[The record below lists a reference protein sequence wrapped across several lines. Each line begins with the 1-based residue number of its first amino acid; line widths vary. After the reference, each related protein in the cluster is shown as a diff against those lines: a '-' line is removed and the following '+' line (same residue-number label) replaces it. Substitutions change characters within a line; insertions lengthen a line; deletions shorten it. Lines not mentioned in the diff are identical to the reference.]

1 MTKETKAALLM
12 TAAAF
17 FLSLVPLAVKLVPAN
32 SGIPTSEKLVARGMV
47 AVIVTFI
54 LIRKRG
60 ESLVS
65 GKPWLLFLRSSLG
78 TIGMVLYFVA
88 LEKLPLADTVTINKL
103 SPFFVLL
110 FSWIFL
116 GEKLKKIQ
124 IIAICTAFAGV
135 ALVANPIGMSVSG
148 AILLALASAVFAG
161 AAYTTLRAL
170 RKYDSPLRVVFWFS
184 LFSVVA
190 FLPKTISG
198 GVMPT
203 GNTILPLLG
212 IGIAGVLGQILMT
225 TAYRF
230 APGAKVAVYGYLSV
244 VFSVIWQVSVFKEI
258 PSMMVLGGAIM
269 VMTGG
274 WINYKFR

>member
-1 MTKETKAALLM
+1 VTKETRAALLM

-17 FLSLVPLAVKLVPAN
+17 FLSLVPLAVKLVPVD
-32 SGIPTSEKLVARGMV
+32 SGIPTSEKLVARGLV
-47 AVIVTFI
+47 AAVFTFI
-54 LIRKRG
+54 LLKKRK

-65 GKPWLLFLRSSLG
+65 ARPWLLFLRSALG
-78 TIGMVLYFVA
+78 TIGMVLYFTA

-110 FSWIFL
+110 FSWLFL
-116 GEKLKKIQ
+116 KEKLKRIQ
-124 IIAICTAFAGV
+124 IIAIFIAFSGV
-135 ALVANPIGMSVSG
+135 ALVAHPDEMSISNAV
-148 AILLALASAVFAG
+148 IFALASAVFAG

-203 GNTILPLLG
+203 GTTILPLLG
-212 IGIAGVLGQILMT
+212 IGIAGVLGQVLMT
-225 TAYRF
+225 AAYRY
-230 APGAKVAVYGYLSV
+230 APGGKVAVYGYLSV
-244 VFSVIWQVSVFKEI
+244 VFSVIWQISVFGNI
-258 PSMMVLGGAIM
+258 PSIMVLTGALL

-274 WINYKFR
+274 WINYRYR

>member
-17 FLSLVPLAVKLVPAN
+17 FLSLVPLAVKLVPAD
-32 SGIPTSEKLVARGMV
+32 SGIPTSEKLVARGLV
-47 AVIVTFI
+47 AVLVTFI
-54 LIRKRG
+54 LIKRRG

-65 GKPWLLFLRSSLG
+65 GKPLLLFLRSALG

-110 FSWIFL
+110 FSRMFL
-116 GEKLKKIQ
+116 GEKLKKVQ
-124 IIAICTAFAGV
+124 FIAILTAFSGV
-135 ALVANPIGMSVSG
+135 VLVANPVGMEVSR

-170 RKYDSPLRVVFWFS
+170 RKHDSPLRIVFWFS
-184 LFSVVA
+184 LFTVVA
-190 FLPKTISG
+190 FLPKTISS
-198 GVMPT
+198 GVIPT
-203 GNTILPLLG
+203 GTTILPLLG

-225 TAYRF
+225 TAYRY
-230 APGAKVAVYGYLSV
+230 APGGKVAVYGYLSV
-244 VFSVIWQVSVFKEI
+244 VFSVIWQISVFGSI
-258 PSMMVLGGAIM
+258 PSIMVLTGALL

-274 WINYKFR
+274 WMNYRYR

>member
-17 FLSLVPLAVKLVPAN
+17 FLSLVPLAVKLVPAD
-32 SGIPTSEKLVARGMV
+32 SGIPTSEKLVARGLV

-54 LIRKRG
+54 LIKKRG
-60 ESLVS
+60 ESLVP
-65 GKPWLLFLRSSLG
+65 GKPWLLFLRSALG
-78 TIGMVLYFVA
+78 TLGMVTYFLA

-124 IIAICTAFAGV
+124 IIAILTAFAGV
-135 ALVANPIGMSVSG
+135 ALVANPVGMTVSG
-148 AILLALASAVFAG
+148 AIILALASAVFAG

-198 GVMPT
+198 GVIPT
-203 GNTILPLLG
+203 GTTILPLLG

-230 APGAKVAVYGYLSV
+230 APGGKVAVYGYLSV
-244 VFSVIWQVSVFKEI
+244 VFSVIWQISVFQEI
-258 PSMMVLGGAIM
+258 PSVMVLSGAVL
-269 VMTGG
+269 VMTAG
-274 WINYKFR
+274 WINYRYR

>member
-1 MTKETKAALLM
+1 M

-17 FLSLVPLAVKLVPAN
+17 FLSLVPLAVKLVPAD
-32 SGIPTSEKLVARGMV
+32 SGIPTSEKLVARGLV

-54 LIRKRG
+54 LIKKRG

-65 GKPWLLFLRSSLG
+65 GKPWLLFLRSALG

-88 LEKLPLADTVTINKL
+88 LEELPLADTVTVNKL

-124 IIAICTAFAGV
+124 IIAIITAFAGV
-135 ALVANPIGMSVSG
+135 ALVANPVGMTVSR
-148 AILLALASAVFAG
+148 AIILALASAVFAG

-184 LFSVVA
+184 LFSVIA

-198 GVMPT
+198 GVIPT
-203 GNTILPLLG
+203 GTTILPLLG
-212 IGIAGVLGQILMT
+212 IGIAGVLGQVLMT
-225 TAYRF
+225 TAYRY
-230 APGAKVAVYGYLSV
+230 APGGKVAVYGYLSV
-244 VFSVIWQVSVFKEI
+244 VFSLIWQVSVFKEM
-258 PSMMVLGGAIM
+258 PSMMVLAGAIM